1 MGITRDDLFFQ
12 TKFTPHKKGL
22 TAEEERRI
30 PYDIH
35 AQLEEQVKQAF
46 QKSLENLKT
55 TYLDSVLVHMKNME
69 ETIRVWRVF
78 ESIYDEGKVRYLG
91 VSNMYE
97 LSILQ
102 ELYNVARVSFFTY
115 AHT

>member
-1 MGITRDDLFFQ
+1 MGITREDLFLQ

-35 AQLEEQVKQAF
+35 ADLEDQVKQAI

-55 TYLDSVLVHMKNME
+55 SYLDSILVHMKSME
-69 ETIRVWRVF
+69 ETIRVWHVL
-78 ESIYDEGKVRYLG
+78 ESLYDEGKVRYLG
-91 VSNMYE
+91 LSNMYNILE
-97 LSILQ
+97 LK
-102 ELYNVARVSFFTY
+102 ELYNVARVS
-115 AHT
+115 